1 MGVVPIQVDIM
12 ARADHG
18 DGGLDPPGPMGTAA
32 VPAGTAVLAAPV
44 TYSVEDPILADT
56 TARIDTDRPV
66 ENGPAP
72 VSSQIMGRASKA
84 LKAGPR
90 MNEQML
96 AGVLFFVL
104 CGAGALGS
112 YVRARLPEKH
122 RSSETMGLV
131 QVTISLLVTFTSI
144 VLGLLTGAVTTEF
157 QQASRNDGVF
167 AGQLVQVDQCLRDY
181 GPETARMRQQ
191 FRGYVAA
198 VLTSTWPDE
207 SPPED
212 ISHPDVSKDPVLG
225 EGVSL
230 TTLLNTIRTEL
241 RELSPK
247 NAIQERVLTDCAAE
261 FSSFLKS
268 RWDIVEESTSSISP
282 PFYGVLSIWL
292 VILFASFGLIAR
304 PNPVS
309 RIIITLSALS
319 IAVAVGVIA
328 DLDQPYGG
336 AFSIPSAATRNAL
349 ADMVRSS
356 N

>member
-1 MGVVPIQVDIM
+1 MNQM
-12 ARADHG
+12 A
-18 DGGLDPPGPMGTAA
+18 
-32 VPAGTAVLAAPV
+32 PAGA
-44 TYSVEDPILADT
+44 
-56 TARIDTDRPV
+56 
-66 ENGPAP
+66 
-72 VSSQIMGRASKA
+72 
-84 LKAGPR
+84 
-90 MNEQML
+90 
-96 AGVLFFVL
+96 LFFVL
-104 CGAGALGS
+104 CGAAALGA
-112 YVRARLPEKH
+112 YVRAKLPEKH
-122 RSSETMGLV
+122 RSPETMALV

-157 QQASRNDGVF
+157 QQGSRNDGVF

-181 GPETARMRQQ
+181 GPETAHMREQ

-207 SPPED
+207 PPPKD
-212 ISHPDVSKDPVLG
+212 ISHPDMSKVPVLG

-230 TTLLNTIRTEL
+230 TALLNTIRTDL

-247 NAIQERVLTDCAAE
+247 NAVQERILADCEAE
-261 FSSFLKS
+261 YSSFLKS
-268 RWDIVEESTSSISP
+268 RWDIIEESTSSISP

-309 RIIITLSALS
+309 GIIVALSALS

-336 AFSIPSAATRNAL
+336 LFSIPSTATRNAL
-349 ADMVRSS
+349 ADMVRD
-356 N
+356 

>member
-1 MGVVPIQVDIM
+1 MSQM
-12 ARADHG
+12 A
-18 DGGLDPPGPMGTAA
+18 
-32 VPAGTAVLAAPV
+32 PAG
-44 TYSVEDPILADT
+44 
-56 TARIDTDRPV
+56 
-66 ENGPAP
+66 
-72 VSSQIMGRASKA
+72 A
-84 LKAGPR
+84 LF
-90 MNEQML
+90 L
-96 AGVLFFVL
+96 VL
-104 CGAGALGS
+104 CGAAALGA
-112 YVRARLPEKH
+112 YVRAKLPEKH
-122 RSSETMGLV
+122 RSTETMALV

-144 VLGLLTGAVTTEF
+144 VLGLLTGAVTTQF
-157 QQASRNDGVF
+157 QQASRNDGGF

-181 GPETARMRQQ
+181 GPETAHMRQQ

-207 SPPED
+207 PAPKD

-230 TTLLNTIRTEL
+230 TALLNTVRTEL

-247 NAIQERVLTDCAAE
+247 NAVQERVLTDCTAE
-261 FSSFLKS
+261 YSSFLKS
-268 RWDIVEESTSSISP
+268 RWDIIEESTSSISP

-309 RIIITLSALS
+309 GIIVALSALS

-336 AFSIPSAATRNAL
+336 LFSIPSTATRNAL
-349 ADMVRSS
+349 ADMVRD
-356 N
+356 

>member
-1 MGVVPIQVDIM
+1 MSQM
-12 ARADHG
+12 A
-18 DGGLDPPGPMGTAA
+18 
-32 VPAGTAVLAAPV
+32 PAG
-44 TYSVEDPILADT
+44 
-56 TARIDTDRPV
+56 
-66 ENGPAP
+66 
-72 VSSQIMGRASKA
+72 A
-84 LKAGPR
+84 LF
-90 MNEQML
+90 L
-96 AGVLFFVL
+96 VL
-104 CGAGALGS
+104 CGAAALGA
-112 YVRARLPEKH
+112 YVRAKLPEKH
-122 RSSETMGLV
+122 RSPETMALV

-144 VLGLLTGAVTTEF
+144 VLGLLTGAVTTQF
-157 QQASRNDGVF
+157 QQASRNDGGF

-207 SPPED
+207 PPPKE

-230 TTLLNTIRTEL
+230 TALLNTVRTEL

-247 NAIQERVLTDCAAE
+247 NAVQERVLTDCTAE
-261 FSSFLKS
+261 YSSFLKS
-268 RWDIVEESTSSISP
+268 RWDIIEESTSSISP

-309 RIIITLSALS
+309 GIIVALSALS

-336 AFSIPSAATRNAL
+336 LFSIPSTATRNAL
-349 ADMVRSS
+349 ADMVRD
-356 N
+356 

>member
-1 MGVVPIQVDIM
+1 MNQM
-12 ARADHG
+12 AP
-18 DGGLDPPGPMGTAA
+18 GGA
-32 VPAGTAVLAAPV
+32 
-44 TYSVEDPILADT
+44 
-56 TARIDTDRPV
+56 
-66 ENGPAP
+66 
-72 VSSQIMGRASKA
+72 
-84 LKAGPR
+84 
-90 MNEQML
+90 
-96 AGVLFFVL
+96 LFFVL
-104 CGAGALGS
+104 CGAAALGA
-112 YVRARLPEKH
+112 YVRAKLPEKH
-122 RSSETMGLV
+122 RSPETMALV

-144 VLGLLTGAVTTEF
+144 VLGLLTGAVTTQF
-157 QQASRNDGVF
+157 QQASRNDGLF

-181 GPETARMRQQ
+181 GPETAQMRQQ

-207 SPPED
+207 PPPKE

-230 TTLLNTIRTEL
+230 TALLNTVRTEL

-247 NAIQERVLTDCAAE
+247 NAVQERVLTDCAAE
-261 FSSFLKS
+261 YSSFLKS
-268 RWDIVEESTSSISP
+268 RWDIIEESTSSISP

-309 RIIITLSALS
+309 GIIVALSALS

-336 AFSIPSAATRNAL
+336 LFSIPSTATRNAL
-349 ADMVRSS
+349 ADIVRD
-356 N
+356 

>member
-1 MGVVPIQVDIM
+1 MTQE
-12 ARADHG
+12 A
-18 DGGLDPPGPMGTAA
+18 
-32 VPAGTAVLAAPV
+32 
-44 TYSVEDPILADT
+44 
-56 TARIDTDRPV
+56 
-66 ENGPAP
+66 
-72 VSSQIMGRASKA
+72 
-84 LKAGPR
+84 
-90 MNEQML
+90 L

-104 CGAGALGS
+104 CGAAALGS
-112 YVRARLPEKH
+112 YVKAKLPEQH
-122 RSSETMGLV
+122 RTPEAMTLV

-144 VLGLLTGAVTTEF
+144 VLGLLTGAVTTQF
-157 QQASRNDGVF
+157 QQASRNDGGF

-181 GPETARMRQQ
+181 GPETAPMRQQ

-198 VLTSTWPDE
+198 VLSSTWPNE
-207 SPPED
+207 PPPTD

-230 TTLLNTIRTEL
+230 TALLNTIRTEL

-247 NAIQERVLTDCAAE
+247 NAVQERVLADCTAE
-261 FSSFLKS
+261 YSSFLKS
-268 RWDIVEESTSSISP
+268 RWDIIEESTSSISP

-309 RIIITLSALS
+309 GIIIALSALS

-336 AFSIPSAATRNAL
+336 LFSIPSAATRNAL
-349 ADMVRSS
+349 VDMVRD
-356 N
+356 

>member
-1 MGVVPIQVDIM
+1 MSQM
-12 ARADHG
+12 A
-18 DGGLDPPGPMGTAA
+18 
-32 VPAGTAVLAAPV
+32 PAG
-44 TYSVEDPILADT
+44 
-56 TARIDTDRPV
+56 
-66 ENGPAP
+66 
-72 VSSQIMGRASKA
+72 A
-84 LKAGPR
+84 LF
-90 MNEQML
+90 L
-96 AGVLFFVL
+96 VL
-104 CGAGALGS
+104 CGAAALGA
-112 YVRARLPEKH
+112 YVRAKLPEKH
-122 RSSETMGLV
+122 RSTETMALV

-144 VLGLLTGAVTTEF
+144 VLGLLTGAVTTQF
-157 QQASRNDGVF
+157 QQASRNDGGF

-181 GPETARMRQQ
+181 GPETAHMRQQ

-207 SPPED
+207 PAPKD

-230 TTLLNTIRTEL
+230 TALLNTVRTEL

-247 NAIQERVLTDCAAE
+247 NAVQERVLTDCAAE
-261 FSSFLKS
+261 YSSFLKS
-268 RWDIVEESTSSISP
+268 RWDIIEESTSSISP

-309 RIIITLSALS
+309 GIIVALSALS

-336 AFSIPSAATRNAL
+336 LFSIPSTATRNAL
-349 ADMVRSS
+349 ADMVR